1 MTSLDVIMLMSL
13 CAFQSV
19 ADNATSRF
27 CDLFDEREFA
37 QYEYFNVSWLW
48 HSKKTIIFTLTMVV
62 HFQDLEKL
70 YNTGYGNPLGP
81 VLGVG
86 YINELLARLTDRQVE
101 DCTQTNSTLDGS
113 EETFP
118 YGKGVYA
125 DFSHD
130 NT

>member
-1 MTSLDVIMLMSL
+1 
-13 CAFQSV
+13 
-19 ADNATSRF
+19 
-27 CDLFDEREFA
+27 
-37 QYEYFNVSWLW
+37 
-48 HSKKTIIFTLTMVV
+48 MVV
-62 HFQDLEKL
+62 HWQDLEKF
-70 YNTGYGNPLGP
+70 YNTGYGNTLGP

-118 YGKGVYA
+118 YDKGVYA